1 MKARVFR
8 THPDAILPST
18 KSAEAAGYDIH
29 CLEDFTIA
37 PGQRVVVKTG
47 LVIQPPPGFHI
58 ELLAR
63 SGLAYKHGIML
74 TNNVGL
80 VDRDYAGPKDEIA
93 VMLYMV
99 PQIHVFQD
107 MGGGFTSTFTHHPQP
122 TPVPF
127 KKGDRIA
134 QLVFRETV
142 FMEMEEVD
150 AAPSELDRGG
160 LGSTGVK

>member
-1 MKARVFR
+1 MKARIFK
-8 THPDAILPST
+8 THPDAIIPSR
-18 KSAEAAGYDIH
+18 KSDEAAGYDIH
-29 CLEDFTIA
+29 CLEDFSIQ
-37 PGQRVVVKTG
+37 PGGRVVVRTG
-47 LVIQPPPGFHI
+47 LVIQPEEGFHI

-80 VDRDYAGPKDEIA
+80 VDRDFAGPKDEIA
-93 VMLYMV
+93 VMLYRV
-99 PQIHVFQD
+99 PVVEYYGSIVQLPFD
-107 MGGGFTSTFTHHPQP
+107 QP
-122 TPVPF
+122 IEF

-142 FMEMEEVD
+142 FMDLVEVD
-150 AAPSELDRGG
+150 QAPGDLDRGG